1 MRDAVWDWL
10 WFLFWGVAA
19 SIWCV
24 SAAEQLGATFDE
36 PFYVSAGLEHWR
48 TGSHSELLRLGTM
61 PLPVDVQTLP
71 IYLWERWRGEPF
83 NAEADLDALLPWAR
97 AATLGFLW
105 LLLFYGRLAGRQL
118 AGPWGGRLAVALL
131 ACEPSL
137 LAHAGL
143 ATTDL
148 ALTACVLAFTYHFF
162 KGRGAAWRR
171 RVGVP
176 AIWFGI
182 AVLAKASAVAFCPL
196 CMLAIELDRLGREES
211 RGLRPPF
218 AWWSRLR
225 PLRRD
230 GFQIASLGMVLV
242 FIYCGSDWQPQA
254 TFLAW
259 AHGLPDG
266 VLGRSMV
273 WTAEHLRIFRNA
285 GDALARQT
293 SHNVRGHGVY
303 LLGRTD
309 PRAFWYYFPV
319 LLTIKL
325 SLPLLLAPLALGVVN
340 RRSLANWACWTAVI
354 LLAFSLVCRV
364 QIGVRLVLPLV
375 AFAIVGLAAAIVQT
389 SWTMSWHGRKLV
401 AGVIAAGLVWTC
413 WSDVD
418 VWPNGLC
425 YTNEA
430 WGDTTKGYLY
440 VSESNYDWGQGLKE
454 LEAWRQQQCVATLDV
469 WYFGADPDLNRL
481 PLQPLPLHTFPIES
495 ARDVT
500 GYLLGRRVAV
510 STTLLYGLLPT
521 TTAHQQSLELLRACR
536 PVDRTTT
543 FLIYDFTPDADGRPV
558 SIPKDLGQNT
568 TASR

>member
-1 MRDAVWDWL
+1 
-10 WFLFWGVAA
+10 
-19 SIWCV
+19 
-24 SAAEQLGATFDE
+24 
-36 PFYVSAGLEHWR
+36 
-48 TGSHSELLRLGTM
+48 
-61 PLPVDVQTLP
+61 
-71 IYLWERWRGEPF
+71 
-83 NAEADLDALLPWAR
+83 
-97 AATLGFLW
+97 
-105 LLLFYGRLAGRQL
+105 
-118 AGPWGGRLAVALL
+118 LAVALL

-143 ATTDL
+143 ATTDI
-148 ALTACVLAFTYHFF
+148 ALTACVLAFTYHFY
-162 KGRGAAWRR
+162 KGRGEAWKW

-176 AIWFGI
+176 AIWFGL

-196 CMLAIELDRLGREES
+196 CMLAVEWDRWRRQVPGTYAE
-211 RGLRPPF
+211 
-218 AWWSRLR
+218 WWSRLR

-242 FIYCGSDWQPQA
+242 FVFCGSDWQPQA
-254 TFLAW
+254 SYLAW
-259 AHGLPDG
+259 AHDLPDG
-266 VLGRSMV
+266 VFGRCMV
-273 WTAEHLRIFRNA
+273 WTAEHMRIFRNA

-325 SLPLLLAPLALGVVN
+325 SLPLLIAPLGLGLVN
-340 RRSLANWACWTAVI
+340 RRSLLNWACLAAAI

-375 AFAIVGLAAAIVQT
+375 VLAIIGVSAAIVQT
-389 SWTMSWHGRKLV
+389 AEMMKGTSRRLI
-401 AGVIAAGLVWTC
+401 AGVVAACLVWTV
-413 WSDVD
+413 WSDAD

-425 YTNEA
+425 YTNEV
-430 WGDTTKGYLY
+430 WGDTTRGYLY

-454 LEAWRQQQCVATLDV
+454 LDAWRRRRDLATLDV

-481 PLQPLPLHTFPIES
+481 PLHSLPLHTLPLQS
-495 ARDVT
+495 T
-500 GYLLGRRVAV
+500 GEVADCLRGHRVAV
-510 STTLLYGLLPT
+510 STSLIYGLLPT
-521 TTAHQQSLELLRACR
+521 TAAHQQALDLLRTCQ

-543 FLIYDFTPDADGRPV
+543 YLIYDFTLGSDGLPI
-558 SIPKDLGQNT
+558 SLPKDLAHNS